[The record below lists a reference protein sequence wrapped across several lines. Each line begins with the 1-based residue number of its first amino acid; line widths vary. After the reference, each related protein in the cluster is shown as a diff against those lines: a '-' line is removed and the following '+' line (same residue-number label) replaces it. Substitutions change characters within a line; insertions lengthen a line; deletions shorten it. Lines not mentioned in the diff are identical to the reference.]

1 MNKSNTIFLM
11 ILFLIFACG
20 SALFLT
26 PEVLAQ
32 DNPPAGESV
41 SEEELI
47 PEEEN
52 TENSEEPSEPDEAPE
67 EESEVQVWSGIDEDQ
82 AEILNLI
89 FGEMTNTGQ
98 TLSGWFTEGDHT
110 PCSWSGITCENDRI
124 TELSFENAGFFTTF
138 PEAVLKLRDLKTLR
152 MNNTLIFGPLP
163 DTLFSDLPMLETLEL
178 SGNYFTGEI
187 PGLPAAFEAYP
198 MLSSITISGNL
209 ANDSGKDQLLG
220 RPEYADTAIF
230 QADPQI
236 FSGADMNPGLDGN
249 IPSDWDR
256 LPGLY
261 QIDLS
266 GNTLTGSVPD
276 SFAQLPLA
284 ALDLSN
290 NGEGLEISAMLYDDL
305 ASSGYPGIVLA
316 GLIPPEPTEEPV
328 YEEPTEEPVYEI
340 PTGEPVYEA
349 PTEEPVYEIPT
360 EEPVYEVPTEEPVY
374 ELPTEEPAYEAPTEE
389 PVYEVPTEESVY
401 EIPTEEPVY
410 EEPTEEPVYE
420 VPTEEPVY
428 EVPTEEPTAE
438 QRVEDPGFRW
448 IDPPVD
454 LRDRPTEIPAPPQPP
469 EPVFEPTEI
478 PQWYTPTAIPWQ
490 QPVYPTQDVQPG
502 PYYPPADPYYPTAAP
517 YYPPADPYYPPYYVP
532 TETPY
537 PYPGSV
543 PYFPTEVSGP
553 VGPGPEPVRDEGASM
568 GFTYMT
574 AEMTG
579 NSIPMTWRNTG
590 MVSYSINYLDS
601 NDTLFPAFAMEW
613 TPASE
618 LCNESVCKAS
628 VTDIPRELLSGG
640 TFSLQLRA
648 QDPSGRTIISDP
660 IKMQVSLPEPTPTP
674 VPEEHSSGFGSFL
687 RWLFGPIIRLFS
699 GH

>member
-52 TENSEEPSEPDEAPE
+52 MENSEEPSEPDEAPE

-110 PCSWSGITCENDRI
+110 PCSWSGITCENGRI

-305 ASSGYPGIVLA
+305 ASSGYPGIVLT
-316 GLIPPEPTEEPV
+316 GLIPPE
-328 YEEPTEEPVYEI
+328 
-340 PTGEPVYEA
+340 
-349 PTEEPVYEIPT
+349 
-360 EEPVYEVPTEEPVY
+360 
-374 ELPTEEPAYEAPTEE
+374 
-389 PVYEVPTEESVY
+389 
-401 EIPTEEPVY
+401 PTEEPVY

-502 PYYPPADPYYPTAAP
+502 PYYPPAVPYYPTAAP
-517 YYPPADPYYPPYYVP
+517 YYPPANPYYPPYYVP

-674 VPEEHSSGFGSFL
+674 VPEEHSSGFGAFL

-699 GH
+699 GR